1 MLVTLVM
8 LLKAVLRCLIT
19 SRGPFV
25 LFDAARRQQAIAA
38 RHNHREITA
47 IEARSYQRLEC
58 GGVNCGV
65 GDDYTV
71 NTDRARQI
79 FNDDFARGLMIEG
92 PAGSGMLLQTGHGR

>member
-47 IEARSYQRLEC
+47 IEARSYQRLE
-58 GGVNCGV
+58 GGGINRGV

-71 NTDRARQI
+71 DANGARQV
-79 FNDDFARGLMIEG
+79 FNDDFARGLMFKG
-92 PAGSGMLLQTGHGR
+92 TAGSGMLLQAGHG